1 MPGAQGVHVLR
12 AAWALGGA
20 GIGPDVSRQPRAV
33 GALRNVDDEGFMQ
46 GHEQG
51 TEKER
56 EMAWAVRAGAGVL
69 AQEAKRTVFQQGR
82 HPSQMRS
89 ADPRGFLFLV
99 EVLFIGSK
107 LPRSPGTAC
116 RMFLS
121 LSAPDRSIPRCV
133 CDGGGEAKS
142 RALVSR
148 LLETNLI
155 CIAKRATTLE
165 KSLNMSVPPFLHL

>member
-1 MPGAQGVHVLR
+1 MQIPLSGCQTPGGEEGVPGAQGVHVLR

-69 AQEAKRTVFQQGR
+69 AQEAKRTVFQLGR
-82 HPSQMRS
+82 HPSQICALQIPAVFCSWLRS
-89 ADPRGFLFLV
+89 SSLEANYP
-99 EVLFIGSK
+99 EVLVQPAGCFFHF
-107 LPRSPGTAC
+107 LPLTGQSPGV
-116 RMFLS
+116 
-121 LSAPDRSIPRCV
+121 CV
-133 CDGGGEAKS
+133 MGEGRRRAGRWCQDCS
-142 RALVSR
+142 RQILYV
-148 LLETNLI
+148 
-155 CIAKRATTLE
+155 
-165 KSLNMSVPPFLHL
+165 